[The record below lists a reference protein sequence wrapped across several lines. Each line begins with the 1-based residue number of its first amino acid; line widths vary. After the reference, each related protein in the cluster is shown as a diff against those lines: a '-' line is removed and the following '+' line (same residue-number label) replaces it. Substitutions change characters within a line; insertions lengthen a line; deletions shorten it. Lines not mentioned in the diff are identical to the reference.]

1 MTETTVFMSGNSQA
15 VRLPKP
21 FRFQGSSVEIFRR
34 GDEVVLREKRQTLAQ
49 ALSDWPDISA
59 DDARAWEE
67 AIQDIGP
74 STPQDRD
81 WAGLL
86 GSTPTP

>member
-1 MTETTVFMSGNSQA
+1 MTETSVFMSGNSQA

-49 ALSDWPDISA
+49 ALGDWPDISA
-59 DDARAWEE
+59 DEACAWDSAMTGIEQS
-67 AIQDIGP
+67 A
-74 STPQDRD
+74 PQDRD
-81 WAGLL
+81 WTTLL
-86 GSTPTP
+86 GAPPAP